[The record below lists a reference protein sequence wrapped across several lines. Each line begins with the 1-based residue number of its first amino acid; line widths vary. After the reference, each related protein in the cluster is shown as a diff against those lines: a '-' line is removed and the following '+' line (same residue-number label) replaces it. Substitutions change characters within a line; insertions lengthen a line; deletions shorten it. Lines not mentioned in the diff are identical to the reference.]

1 MAVNKVVYGSNT
13 IIDITDTTAIADT
26 VLAGY
31 NFYRANGVK
40 TAGAVADGDSLEYG
54 DPTAPLAGVGLS
66 DYMVLD
72 T

>member
-1 MAVNKVVYGSNT
+1 MAYAKVSINGT
-13 IIDITDTTAIADT
+13 PLMDITDTTAIADT

-40 TAGAVADGDSLEYG
+40 TAGAVADGDIIEYG

-66 DYMVLD
+66 DQMVLD

>member
-13 IIDITDTTAIADT
+13 IIDITDTTAIADS

-40 TAGAVADGDSLEYG
+40 TAGAVADGDIIEYG

-66 DYMVLD
+66 DQMVLD